1 MQAAMYAREV
11 NSGSSR
17 QATPLVA
24 EALSVLQLSP
34 DQATQLAGM
43 STQLARLK
51 REIRKVDKC
60 LAGLIAR
67 SRYQLSGAGA
77 WRCVWLWLCVCAR
90 ACACVAGCAPL
101 PGSPRL
107 TRCVWCWGRRRR
119 PRSAMDEVRRA
130 RVQCATVQG
139 CVDARTPPEVPA
151 VEHHARSHHPPPA
164 PAFHGAHRFAAR
176 WGLRARHGRGSGV
189 HAIVVCHRSM
199 PS

>member
-1 MQAAMYAREV
+1 MVRALFASASRPILTRPCCHGCGREDLRACEVLMQAAMYAREV

-77 WRCVWLWLCVCAR
+77 WLCVWLWLCVCAR
-90 ACACVAGCAPL
+90 ARVRVSLA
-101 PGSPRL
+101 
-107 TRCVWCWGRRRR
+107 
-119 PRSAMDEVRRA
+119 VRRC
-130 RVQCATVQG
+130 RVPLG
-139 CVDARTPPEVPA
+139 
-151 VEHHARSHHPPPA
+151 
-164 PAFHGAHRFAAR
+164 
-176 WGLRARHGRGSGV
+176 
-189 HAIVVCHRSM
+189 
-199 PS
+199 